1 MKNILTYIELIRNI
15 VFHTH
20 KSDSN
25 NFKPGID
32 HKSL

>member
-1 MKNILTYIELIRNI
+1 MCNSI
-15 VFHTH
+15 VFHAH

-32 HKSL
+32 HKTI